1 MAENHEKQVIDENTT
16 TTPNKEIEIPSYM
29 YRSNGTAE
37 IKGGKQKPKEELKYI
52 KTDENIGMGY
62 LFKEIDNLIG
72 AIVSNAKEPSC
83 RIKINYTITADGSMR
98 KEKIKGTIDTDGL
111 PRIRG

>member
-1 MAENHEKQVIDENTT
+1 MSENYEKQVIDENTT

-37 IKGGKQKPKEELKYI
+37 IKGEKQKPKEELKYI
-52 KTDENIGMGY
+52 KTDENTRMGY

-72 AIVSNAKEPSC
+72 AIISNAKEPSC
-83 RIKINYTITADGSMR
+83 RVKINYTITTDGFLK
-98 KEKIKGTIDTDGL
+98 KEKIKGTIDTNYY
-111 PRIRG
+111 R

>member
-1 MAENHEKQVIDENTT
+1 MTENHEKQVIDENTT

-29 YRSNGTAE
+29 FQSSGTAE

-52 KTDENIGMGY
+52 KTDENISMGH

-72 AIVSNAKEPSC
+72 AIISNAKEPSC
-83 RIKINYTITADGSMR
+83 RVKINYTITTDGFMK
-98 KEKIKGTIDTDGL
+98 KEKIKGTIDTNYY
-111 PRIRG
+111 R